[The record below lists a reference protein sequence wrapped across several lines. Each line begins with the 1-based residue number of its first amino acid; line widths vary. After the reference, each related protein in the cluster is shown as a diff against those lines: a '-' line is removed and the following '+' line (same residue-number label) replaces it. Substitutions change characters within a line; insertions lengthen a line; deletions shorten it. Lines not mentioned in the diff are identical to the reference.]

1 MPCVLWFFSCCCMVR
16 AFWAEYFTC
25 SKHVWIATLKMETS
39 GEIGGHLP
47 MRHLFTLQASPLLSI
62 QDLLISQSK
71 GFTLF
76 HWAKLSFILSFHCR
90 KLKNWW
96 FQVAALAKTLESPWD
111 CKEIKLVNPE
121 GNQPWLFTGRTD
133 ADAPILWP
141 PDAKSWLI
149 GKDPDAGKDR
159 RQNEKGATEDEMVR
173 DHHWLNVHEF
183 EQILGDSE
191 RQEPDML
198 QSIGSQ
204 SQTCLATEKQW
215 QQWRGTEIHHVR
227 VPFYALITVAE
238 NSIEP
243 FFLSPWIR
251 SQTWGQKWPCDQVL
265 PSEMWAIVK

>member
-1 MPCVLWFFSCCCMVR
+1 MLH
-16 AFWAEYFTC
+16 FW
-25 SKHVWIATLKMETS
+25 
-39 GEIGGHLP
+39 GN
-47 MRHLFTLQASPLLSI
+47 LF
-62 QDLLISQSK
+62 
-71 GFTLF
+71 
-76 HWAKLSFILSFHCR
+76 
-90 KLKNWW
+90 
-96 FQVAALAKTLESPWD
+96 ESS
-111 CKEIKLVNPE
+111 E
-121 GNQPWLFTGRTD
+121 
-133 ADAPILWP
+133 APILWP

-173 DHHWLNVHEF
+173 DYHRLNVHEF